1 MTGADW
7 LTVAAAAGAIAWVN
21 WYFFAAE
28 RSSASAVLKAGVQQI
43 DVLVKGGYEPGTLR
57 VRRGRP
63 VRLVFDRQETSS
75 CSEEVVLPAFGI
87 RRFLAPFQRTSV
99 EFTPDK
105 SGEFD
110 VTCGMSMLHATL
122 VVED

>member
-7 LTVAAAAGAIAWVN
+7 LVIAAAGGAIAWVN
-21 WYFFAAE
+21 WYFFLAE
-28 RSSASAVLKAGVQQI
+28 RSSASAVVKGGVQQI

-57 VRRGRP
+57 VRRGSP

-75 CSEEVVLPAFGI
+75 CSEEVVVPAFGI
-87 RRFLAPFQRTSV
+87 RRFLAPFQRTTV

-105 SGEFD
+105 AGEFD
-110 VTCGMSMLHATL
+110 VTCGM
-122 VVED
+122 